1 MAVCRHPLVSMV
13 GTAADRCG
21 FVYCP
26 RLGLR
31 SLPSTLSWPSRSPCA
46 FFASLASSSES
57 MAPPLLLLLARPRP
71 FCFALISSF
80 HQLGSGADGDDSG
93 VFIEDVDQG
102 RLVQALVVR
111 EAASGNRGTR
121 HHRPRKVDE
130 GAGYRGCPVR
140 ANGGHPVPTK
150 VGESAVERRS
160 YAGEAR
166 EEAEAREV

>member
-1 MAVCRHPLVSMV
+1 MV
-13 GTAADRCG
+13 CG
-21 FVYCP
+21 FVYRVTAQTSSP
-26 RLGLR
+26 SARFKKSAQH
-31 SLPSTLSWPSRSPCA
+31 SLLAFPIALYSS
-46 FFASLASSSES
+46 FFASLAPSSKS
-57 MAPPLLLLLARPRP
+57 MAPPLLLLLLARPRP

-102 RLVQALVVR
+102 RLVQALVAG

-121 HHRPRKVDE
+121 HHCPRKVDE
-130 GAGYRGCPVR
+130 GAAYRRCPVR

-150 VGESAVERRS
+150 VDESAVERRS